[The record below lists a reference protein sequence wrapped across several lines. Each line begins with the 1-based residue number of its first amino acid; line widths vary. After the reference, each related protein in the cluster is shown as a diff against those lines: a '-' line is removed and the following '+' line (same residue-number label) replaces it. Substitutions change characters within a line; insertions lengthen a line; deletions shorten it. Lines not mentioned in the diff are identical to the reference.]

1 MQKKVMAVA
10 VAAALAAPAVV
21 LAQGSSVQIYGGL
34 SVSFEGAEAKGAD
47 TSGAPIGAGSSIRG
61 GNLGGAYATTNV
73 NEDWRTRTQ
82 AAGSNLGVR
91 GREDL
96 GNGLYMGFQAEMSIA
111 MGGVT
116 PESPGGNGV
125 KAAWRN
131 SGVWL
136 GGRWGEVGLGLWDL
150 PFNLNQT
157 LGAAHAPYANASTS
171 MAAGLLGGG
180 LSSGPGTISGQDH
193 GQFCGASALGATTS
207 TCFQDAL
214 SFHRRQQNQI
224 WYQSPTWAGFRGRVS
239 YGATSGA
246 TGNASNDGAPFPG
259 DIKPYLWGV
268 GASYTLGGLY
278 AGVGYEYHKDYI
290 TSNGRLMGA
299 NIGTNGVALASTAAT
314 GCSTLGNGFA
324 LGGQALNLAAGLGS
338 TLACMPTGSATAAGM
353 SGDDANAWNVNLR
366 YTFGFGLSIGGYYE
380 WTKWDID
387 YGNTTGL
394 EAGLVTQLK
403 REAWRLD
410 AAYQLGAHTFGV
422 QYGKGNEIKG
432 SVTSGAINAG
442 FNSNSTS
449 TDMWI
454 FGYAYSLSKRS
465 SLFAYYT
472 MVDNDINARANGIV
486 FNGIGPNA
494 GGDPKYLGA
503 GIRHLF

>member
-10 VAAALAAPAVV
+10 VAAALAAPALV

-47 TSGAPIGAGSSIRG
+47 TSLAPAGGGSSIRG
-61 GNLGGAYATTNV
+61 GNLGAAGNYASTNV
-73 NEDWRTRTQ
+73 NEPWRSRTQ
-82 AAGSNLGVR
+82 AAGSNVGVR

-150 PFNLNQT
+150 PFNMNQT

-180 LSSGPGTISGQDH
+180 VSTGPATISGQDH
-193 GQFCGASALGATTS
+193 GQFCGASALGAS
-207 TCFQDAL
+207 AGTCFQDAI
-214 SFHRRQQNQI
+214 SFHRRQQNQL

-246 TGNASNDGAPFPG
+246 TNNASNDGAPFPSEV
-259 DIKPYLWGV
+259 KPYLWGV
-268 GASYTLGGLY
+268 GVSYTLGGLY

-299 NIGTNGVALASTAAT
+299 NIGTTGAALSSTAAT
-314 GCSTLGNGFA
+314 GCSTLGAGFA
-324 LGGQALNLAAGLGS
+324 LGGQAAAAGNSS
-338 TLACMPTGSATAAGM
+338 TLACLPTGSAAAAGM
-353 SGDDANAWNVNLR
+353 SGDDANGWNLNLR
-366 YTFGFGLSIGGYYE
+366 YTFAFGLSIGGYYE
-380 WTKWDID
+380 WIKWDID

-394 EAGLVTQLK
+394 ESGLVTKLE

-422 QYGKGNEIKG
+422 QYGQGKDVKG
-432 SVTSGAINAG
+432 SATNAS
-442 FNSNSTS
+442 FNGNSTGA
-449 TDMWI
+449 DMWI

-472 MVDNDINARANGIV
+472 MVDNEVNSRVNGIV